1 MSEKRLNQY
10 DVNTKNGLM
19 MNYKNQ
25 PYLSSKYLSKKDHM
39 NEFFNFNANL
49 NIIDR
54 LEDRFHSRKLKVSK
68 LSKK

>member
-1 MSEKRLNQY
+1 
-10 DVNTKNGLM
+10 

-25 PYLSSKYLSKKDHM
+25 PYLSSKYLSEKDHM